1 MSVNWS
7 EQESNVN
14 DRELERQLEQ
24 AEEARSVRGGQVIVV
39 YLLALAMLGL
49 LTLAG
54 GMSALL
60 ATGGVP

>member
-7 EQESNVN
+7 EQESNMT
-14 DRELERQLEQ
+14 DEELRRMGEEQ
-24 AEEARSVRGGQVIVV
+24 EEARSVRGGQVIVV
-39 YLLALAMLGL
+39 YLLAAAMLGL

-60 ATGGVP
+60 AGGVP